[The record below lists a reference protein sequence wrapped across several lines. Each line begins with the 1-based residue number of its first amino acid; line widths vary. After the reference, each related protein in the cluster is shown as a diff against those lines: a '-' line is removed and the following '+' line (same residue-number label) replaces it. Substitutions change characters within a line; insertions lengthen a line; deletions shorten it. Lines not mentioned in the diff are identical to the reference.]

1 MKNFILSIL
10 LVFFF
15 TGCNAYKAVVYV
27 QNAGNAVSYADSI
40 PSVIPDPTL
49 KIGDL
54 LIITVNSSTPESAMP
69 FNLPLLPGS
78 EGLKNYSNVSSNM
91 SISNGGSGLQ
101 NYLID
106 THGDII
112 FPIIGKIHASG
123 MTKTA
128 LADYLKNK
136 IYPFYIKDEPII
148 SIRYTNYKV
157 SVLGEVGHPGVFD
170 IQNEKINIFEAIALA
185 GDLSLFGKRDNVLL
199 IREKANGKRETLR
212 IDLRDARLID
222 SPYFYLQQN
231 DVLYVQPNE
240 PKSRSGFFSTAES
253 LSLSVVGTLI
263 SLTTLII
270 SLSK

>member
-1 MKNFILSIL
+1 MKKNILVIL
-10 LVFFF
+10 LVVLL
-15 TGCNAYKAVVYV
+15 TSCDAYKKIVYV
-27 QNAGNAVSYADSI
+27 QNAGTSVSYNDSI
-40 PSVIPDPTL
+40 KSVIPDPTL

-54 LIITVNSSTPESAMP
+54 LIITVNSNTPESAMP

-106 THGDII
+106 THGDIT

-123 MTKTA
+123 MTKIA
-128 LADYLKNK
+128 LSEYLKNK

-148 SIRYTNYKV
+148 SIRYANYKV
-157 SVLGEVGHPGVFD
+157 SVLGEVGHPGMFD
-170 IQNEKINIFEAIALA
+170 IQNEKLNIFEAIALA
-185 GDLSLFGKRDNVLL
+185 GDLSVFGKRDNVLL
-199 IREKANGKRETLR
+199 IREMANGKRETLR
-212 IDLRDARLID
+212 IDLRDKRLID

-231 DVLYVQPNE
+231 DVLYIQPNE
-240 PKSRSGFFSTAES
+240 PKSRAGFFSTAES

>member
-1 MKNFILSIL
+1 MKKNILSIVLVVL
-10 LVFFF
+10 L
-15 TGCNAYKAVVYV
+15 TGCNAYKKVVYV
-27 QNAGNAVSYADSI
+27 QNAGTAVTYTDSI
-40 PSVIPDPTL
+40 QSAIPDPAL

-54 LIITVNSSTPESAMP
+54 LIITVNSNTPEAAMP

-106 THGDII
+106 TKGDIT
-112 FPIIGKIHASG
+112 FPIIGKIHVVG
-123 MTKTA
+123 MTKTG
-128 LADYLKNK
+128 LASYIKNK
-136 IYPFYIKDEPII
+136 IYPYYIKDEPIVN
-148 SIRYTNYKV
+148 IRYTNFKV
-157 SVLGEVGHPGVFD
+157 SVLGEVMRPGVFD

-185 GDLSLFGKRDNVLL
+185 GDLSIFGKRDNILL
-199 IREKANGKRETLR
+199 VREKADGKRETLR
-212 IDLRDARLID
+212 IDLRDKRLID
-222 SPYFYLQQN
+222 SPHFYLQQN
-231 DVLYVQPNE
+231 DVLYIQPND
-240 PKSRSGFFSTAES
+240 PKSRAGFFSTAES